1 MKLESSS
8 LGSIGILLLMV
19 VMLSSCISAGLIAGH
34 MAADA
39 AVSSV
44 KQKLASGEKVEDL
57 GNGQY
62 LITVKAPAMSL
73 GERFKAIADATAQQ
87 NGYKTYE
94 ITSTSVSKESGAGT
108 EVSLLTGIIVCRG
121 KEEGQGRKDGVTPPL
136 PVPPPKS
143 PNSPPAAAG

>member
-1 MKLESSS
+1 MKLERSSF
-8 LGSIGILLLMV
+8 GIIGLILLMLA
-19 VMLSSCISAGLIAGH
+19 MLSSCISAGLIAGQV
-34 MAADA
+34 ATNA

-62 LITVKAPAMSL
+62 LIAVKAPAMSL

-94 ITSTSVSKESGAGT
+94 ITSTSVSKESDAGT
-108 EVSLLTGIIVCRG
+108 EVSLLTGIIVCRD
-121 KEEGQGRKDGVTPPL
+121 KEEGQASPTPP
-136 PVPPPKS
+136 PSPPI
-143 PNSPPAAAG
+143 PNSPPAAAK